1 MWIPSLSPQHNRV
14 HMEKSAGPVIKIV
27 ETLSS
32 SDPAKLEEFRRE
44 YEAILS
50 EYRAD
55 NLVRQ
60 EYLMTRAIKA

>member
-1 MWIPSLSPQHNRV
+1 VL
-14 HMEKSAGPVIKIV
+14 KIV
-27 ETLSS
+27 EALSS

-44 YEAILS
+44 YEAIVND
-50 EYRAD
+50 YRAD